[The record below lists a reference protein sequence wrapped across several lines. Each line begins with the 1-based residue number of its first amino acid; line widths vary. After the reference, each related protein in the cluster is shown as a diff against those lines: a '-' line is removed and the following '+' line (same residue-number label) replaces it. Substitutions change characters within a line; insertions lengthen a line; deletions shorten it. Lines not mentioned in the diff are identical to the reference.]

1 MRKRSVDSGA
11 VRRLL
16 ALGLLVFAALT
27 AASASAGP
35 TVKRPQ
41 WRLSIT
47 GVQTLNW
54 TMTSE
59 FDGQGTCAIRHSGDQ
74 TIRFGTPRPLP
85 ARLFAL
91 DDVVFGAVLRAHVL
105 IGGRYK
111 GVVPIVGTEHRS
123 YNVIQRPPAGI
134 CGSDARPYLQDCSG
148 TKPLVKG
155 AGMFVDTRPPKA
167 RAQKVATRV
176 PVQTALLPRI
186 FPDCPIQIFDLR
198 NDWVYPLF
206 TFGDWRPLKGGSPL
220 SSRARRL
227 TAHGSTSVCFA
238 DTYPSRHSSS
248 CGEPHVAKIIIDW
261 QVVLSR

>member
-1 MRKRSVDSGA
+1 
-11 VRRLL
+11 VRRLV
-16 ALGLLVFAALT
+16 ALGLLVLSALT

-59 FDGQGTCAIRHSGDQ
+59 FESQGGTCAIRHSGDQ
-74 TIRFGTPRPLP
+74 TIRFGTARPLP
-85 ARLFAL
+85 ARLFAV
-91 DDVVFGAVLRAHVL
+91 DDVVFGRVLRAHAL
-105 IGGRYK
+105 IGGKYK
-111 GVVPIVGTEHRS
+111 GVVPIVGSEHRS
-123 YNVIQRPPAGI
+123 YHVIQRPPLGL
-134 CGSDARPYLQDCSG
+134 CSPDARPYLQDCSG

-155 AGMFVDTRPPKA
+155 AGTFVDTRPPKA
-167 RAQKVATRV
+167 RAQKVAMRV
-176 PVQTALLPRI
+176 PVQTALLPRV
-186 FPDCPIQIFDLR
+186 FPECPIKFFDLR

-206 TFGDWRPLKGGSPL
+206 TYGDWRPLKGGSPI
-220 SSRARRL
+220 SARTRRL

-238 DTYPSRHSSS
+238 DEYPSRHSSS
-248 CGEPHVAKIIIDW
+248 CAKPHVAKISVDW

>member
-1 MRKRSVDSGA
+1 VP
-11 VRRLL
+11 RLL
-16 ALGLLVFAALT
+16 GFGLLVLSALT

-35 TVKRPQ
+35 AVKRPQ
-41 WRLSIT
+41 WRLSVS

-74 TIRFGTPRPLP
+74 TIRFGTARSLP
-85 ARLFAL
+85 TRLFAV
-91 DDVVFGAVLRAHVL
+91 DDVLFGPVLRAHAL
-105 IGGRYK
+105 IDGRYK
-111 GVVPIVGTEHRS
+111 GVVPIVGSEHRS
-123 YNVIQRPPAGI
+123 YHVIQRPPAGT

-167 RAQKVATRV
+167 RTQKVATRV
-176 PVQTALLPRI
+176 PVQTALLPRV
-186 FPDCPIQIFDLR
+186 FPECPIQIFDLR

-206 TFGDWRPLKGGSPL
+206 TFDDWRPLRGGSPL
-220 SSRARRL
+220 SARTRRL
-227 TAHGSTSVCFA
+227 AGRGSTSVCFA
-238 DTYPSRHSSS
+238 DEYPSRHSSS
-248 CGEPHVAKIIIDW
+248 CAKPHVATISIDW

>member
-1 MRKRSVDSGA
+1 M
-11 VRRLL
+11 RRLL
-16 ALGLLVFAALT
+16 TFGLLALAALT

-35 TVKRPQ
+35 AVKRPQ
-41 WRLSIT
+41 WRLSVF

-59 FDGQGTCAIRHSGDQ
+59 WDGQGTCAIRHSGDQ
-74 TIRFGTPRPLP
+74 TIRFGTARPLP

-91 DDVVFGAVLRAHVL
+91 NDVIFGPVLRAHVL

-111 GVVPIVGTEHRS
+111 GVVPIVGSEERKYH
-123 YNVIQRPPAGI
+123 VIERPPVGI
-134 CGSDARPYLQDCSG
+134 CGSEARPYLQDCSG
-148 TKPLVKG
+148 TKSLVKG
-155 AGMFVDTRPPKA
+155 DGMFVDTRPPKG

-186 FPDCPIQIFDLR
+186 FPECPIRFFDLR

-206 TFGDWRPLKGGSPL
+206 TYGDWQPLKGGSPL
-220 SSRARRL
+220 SSRTRRL

-238 DTYPSRHSSS
+238 DEYPSRHSSS
-248 CGEPHVAKIIIDW
+248 CAKPYVAKISIDW

>member
-1 MRKRSVDSGA
+1 M
-11 VRRLL
+11 RRLL
-16 ALGLLVFAALT
+16 TFGLLALAALT

-35 TVKRPQ
+35 AVKRPQ
-41 WRLSIT
+41 WRLSVS

-74 TIRFGTPRPLP
+74 TIRFGTARPLP

-91 DDVVFGAVLRAHVL
+91 NDVIFGPILRAHVL

-111 GVVPIVGTEHRS
+111 GVVPIVGSEERKYH
-123 YNVIQRPPAGI
+123 VIQRPPVGI
-134 CGSDARPYLQDCSG
+134 CSSEARPYLQDCSG
-148 TKPLVKG
+148 TKSLVKG

-186 FPDCPIQIFDLR
+186 FPECPIRFFDLR

-206 TFGDWRPLKGGSPL
+206 TYGDWQPLKGGSPL
-220 SSRARRL
+220 SARTRSL

-238 DTYPSRHSSS
+238 DEYPSRHSSS
-248 CGEPHVAKIIIDW
+248 CAKPHVAKISIDW